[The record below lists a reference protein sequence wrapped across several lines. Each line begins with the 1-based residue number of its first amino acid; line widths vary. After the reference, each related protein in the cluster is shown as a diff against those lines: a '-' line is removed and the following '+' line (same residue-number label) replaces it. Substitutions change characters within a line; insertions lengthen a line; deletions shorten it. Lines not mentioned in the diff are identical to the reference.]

1 MTVAMTTG
9 EWILFI
15 FLLIFDAVLIYSWFT
30 S

>member
-9 EWILFI
+9 EWILLV
-15 FLLIFDAVLIYSWFT
+15 FLIIFDAVLIYSWFT

>member
-1 MTVAMTTG
+1 MIVAMTTG
-9 EWILFI
+9 EWILFV